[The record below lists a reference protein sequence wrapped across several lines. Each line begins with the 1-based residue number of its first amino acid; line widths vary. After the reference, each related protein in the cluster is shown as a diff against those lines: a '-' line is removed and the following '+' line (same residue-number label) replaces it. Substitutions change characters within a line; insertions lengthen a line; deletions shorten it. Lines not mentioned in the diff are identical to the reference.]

1 MTKNL
6 RLSSPVTLIGL
17 AGAVALALFIG
28 HQMSSRPPEVGP
40 LEVVVAAPAEM
51 LQSTSLQVGQTFGEV
66 LQVANVG
73 WSDQNSLLMAFRE
86 QANPRRMRDG
96 TRITLRWFPGRDVL
110 RGVDVT
116 LSRDET
122 VRLLRDGVGWSSNL
136 VQTPIWIDTLYV
148 SGSVERTLS
157 HSINANPALA
167 EMPSPNR
174 EALVWRMD
182 KVFQWQVD
190 FSRQVREGDTYRLA
204 FEREVRPDG
213 SMRSGSHLIA
223 AEYVNQGT
231 AYRAIWF
238 DPNDDGDGTFYDED
252 GKSVRRAFL
261 MKPIPLSRISSRY
274 SGARLHPI
282 LNTVRAHRGVD
293 FAAPTGTPIEATS
306 DGVVI
311 YADWKGDLGNLVEI
325 RAPNGWVSRYGHLS
339 RFGPG
344 IRVGTRVKQSQ
355 TIGYVGMTGLA
366 TGPHCHYE
374 LRRNGAALDPL
385 SINLPPGDPVPTAA
399 WGRWAL
405 ESEARLGLLSTLEGP
420 PIQRFAEDP
429 DVETS
434 ENPPGQGGD

>member
-1 MTKNL
+1 MIRVP
-6 RLSSPVTLIGL
+6 RLSSPLTLLGL
-17 AGAVALALFIG
+17 AGAVALVLFIG
-28 HQMSSRPPEVGP
+28 HQLSSRPPEVGP
-40 LEVVVAAPAEM
+40 LDIVVAAPAER
-51 LQSTSLQVGQTFGEV
+51 LQSTSLRVGQTFGEV
-66 LQVANVG
+66 LQVADVG
-73 WSDQNSLLMAFRE
+73 WSDQNSLLLAFRE

-96 TRITLRWFPGRDVL
+96 TRITLRWLPDQDVL

-122 VRLLRDGVGWSSNL
+122 VRLLREGVGWSSNL
-136 VQTPIWIDTLYV
+136 VQTPVWVDTVFV
-148 SGSVERTLS
+148 SGAVQNTLS
-157 HSINANPALA
+157 HAVIGNPALA
-167 EMPSPNR
+167 DLPSANR
-174 EALVWRMD
+174 VLIVDWMD

-190 FSRQVREGDTYRLA
+190 FSRQVREGDTYRMAL
-204 FEREVRPDG
+204 EREVRPDG
-213 SMRSGSHLIA
+213 SMRSGHLIA

-238 DPNDDGDGTFYDED
+238 DPNDDGDGTFYDEN

-293 FAAPTGTPIEATS
+293 FAAPMGTPIEATS

-339 RFGPG
+339 RYGPG

-355 TIGYVGMTGLA
+355 IIGYVGMTGL
-366 TGPHCHYE
+366 TNGPHCHYE
-374 LRRNGAALDPL
+374 LRRNGDALDPL
-385 SINLPPGDPVPTAA
+385 SINLPPGDPVPTSS

-405 ESEARLGLLSTLEGP
+405 ESEERLALLSTLPGP

-429 DVETS
+429 DIETS
-434 ENPPGQGGD
+434 ESPPGQGGD